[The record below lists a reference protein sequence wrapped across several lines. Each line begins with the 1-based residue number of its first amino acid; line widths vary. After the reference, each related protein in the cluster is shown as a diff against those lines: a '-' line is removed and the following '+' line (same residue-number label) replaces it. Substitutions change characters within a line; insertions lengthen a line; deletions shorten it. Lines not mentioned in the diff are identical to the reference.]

1 MLPFHALLFAVQM
14 TESAPVWPVNRPLYD
29 VQEQAPWLL
38 DATNP
43 VFETY
48 RQLKEDNPELFEAA
62 YASPIEDIP
71 PRPGAAKILEWE
83 ISVVGC

>member
-1 MLPFHALLFAVQM
+1 M
-14 TESAPVWPVNRPLYD
+14 TEVAPVWPVNRPLYD
-29 VQEQAPWLL
+29 VQDQAPWLL

-48 RQLKEDNPELFEAA
+48 KQLRADHPELFEAV
-62 YASPIEDIP
+62 YRNPPHYDDP

-83 ISVVGC
+83 ITAVRC